1 MADLEIDNQH
11 DFFKTVKLD
20 SNGSIKVWIKTK
32 YPSFDTLTFL
42 LSMTTLEFGLV
53 LPIIKDPCINFPLN
67 SNENKS

>member
-32 YPSFDTLTFL
+32 YPSLENPLNQYDFYNDIEITEDGL
-42 LSMTTLEFGLV
+42 LKIV
-53 LPIIKDPCINFPLN
+53 IIK
-67 SNENKS
+67 